1 MTRRLQSVLLVLLLP
16 AILSVAAS
24 RSALAAFGVLAG
36 RGGLDEAAVLEAT
49 PEAHREAMDFL
60 LRHMPERDRGEL
72 DAAFLL
78 EHVAA
83 RMEAR
88 ERAPWGD
95 ALSEDLFLN
104 DVLPYAVASETR
116 EPLTAEFIELCR
128 RITADAADPGAA
140 ALALNRE
147 LFSVTGVRYGTQ
159 RRRADQSVGETM
171 EQGVASCTGLSV
183 MLVQACRAVAVPARI
198 AGVASWADDR
208 GNHTWVEVFDG
219 RRWRFVG
226 AAEPDAKGFDH
237 AWFTGDAA
245 RAVPGHPRYAVMAS
259 SWAATDRHFPMVWAP
274 GDRSVPGIDVTGR
287 YLRGDSGGASE
298 LVRVM
303 VRLLGPDGRRVAGTA
318 RVSDQL
324 GEGATLQTKGPE
336 ADMHHHAE
344 AGFTN
349 DRILLVTAETEGGE
363 VAAAT
368 VDLRTAEP
376 GETRLLTLHLEPGA
390 AERAAARAWFD
401 AWFAGDADAR
411 AAMDPPADLERW
423 LRSEAGDAVLRR
435 IAFEAWRAAPI
446 HGETAADIAADR
458 VRAGGK
464 TSPYTVKEVGE
475 KPESGWALV
484 IAMHGGG
491 GVPKEFNDRQWEHMQ
506 RYYREQP
513 QAGGY
518 LYVALRAPTDE
529 WNGFYTG
536 YVYPLIEQLIAQFI
550 IHRDV
555 DPQRVY
561 AIGYSHGGYGAYAIG
576 PKLPDRFAAV
586 HASAAAA
593 TDGEIAPE
601 TLLNLRF
608 SAMIGELDTA
618 FGRVERNRRFRE
630 RIEQLQA
637 EHGRGGFPV
646 RVIEIAGNGHTGLP
660 DRDWLTEMLPH
671 DRTALPE
678 ELWWHQSCGVVRH
691 HYWLSDE
698 AARNGRVVRA
708 RRQGNAFDLEVRG
721 VERVQL
727 RLDARL
733 ADLTRAVRVRQGG
746 REQVLQATPSLRTLA
761 GTMLDRRDPVLAATV
776 MLEIPVAEPGA
787 EPGAEA
793 GAEAGPGATAEG

>member
-1 MTRRLQSVLLVLLLP
+1 MTTRLRTTLSVLLLP
-16 AILSVAAS
+16 VILLVAAS
-24 RSALAAFGVLAG
+24 RSATAAIDETSLV
-36 RGGLDEAAVLEAT
+36 EAAPA
-49 PEAHREAMDFL
+49 AHREAVGFL
-60 LRHMPERDRGEL
+60 VRHMPARDRGALTE
-72 DAAFLL
+72 AFLL

-88 ERAPWGD
+88 ERAPWGR
-95 ALSEDLFLN
+95 DLPESVFLN

-116 EPLTAEFIELCR
+116 EPLSAEFIELCR
-128 RITADAADPGAA
+128 RITADASDPGEA

-147 LFSVTGVRYGTQ
+147 LFTATGVRYGTQ
-159 RRRADQSVGETM
+159 RRRPDQSVSETM
-171 EQGVASCTGLSV
+171 EQGVATCTGLSV

-219 RRWRFVG
+219 RGWRFVG

-237 AWFTGDAA
+237 GWFTGDAA

-287 YLRGDSGGASE
+287 YLRGDSSRSSE

-303 VRLLGPDGRRVAGTA
+303 VRLLGPDGRRVVGTA
-318 RVSDQL
+318 RVTDQFGG
-324 GEGATLQTKGPE
+324 GETLRTMGPE
-336 ADMHHHAE
+336 ADMHRHAE
-344 AGFTN
+344 VSLAN
-349 DRILLVTAETEGGE
+349 DRILSIAAETDGGE
-363 VAAAT
+363 VAAAA

-376 GETRLLTLHLEPGA
+376 GETRLITLHLEPGV

-401 AWFAGDADAR
+401 AWFAADEDAR

-446 HGETAADIAADR
+446 HTETAEDMAANR

-513 QAGGY
+513 RAGGY

-608 SAMIGELDTA
+608 TAMIGELDTA

-691 HYWLSDE
+691 HYWLADD
-698 AARNGRVVRA
+698 AARSGRVVRA
-708 RRQGNAFDLEVRG
+708 RRQGNAIDLEVRG
-721 VERVQL
+721 AERVQL

-733 ADLTRAVRVRQGG
+733 ADLNRPVRVRQGG
-746 REQVLQATPSLRTLA
+746 RDRTLEVSPSLRTLA
-761 GTMLDRRDPVLAATV
+761 GTMLERRDPVLAATV
-776 MLEIPVAEPGA
+776 VLDVPVAE
-787 EPGAEA
+787 AEA
-793 GAEAGPGATAEG
+793 DAGAAADAEGSAEG